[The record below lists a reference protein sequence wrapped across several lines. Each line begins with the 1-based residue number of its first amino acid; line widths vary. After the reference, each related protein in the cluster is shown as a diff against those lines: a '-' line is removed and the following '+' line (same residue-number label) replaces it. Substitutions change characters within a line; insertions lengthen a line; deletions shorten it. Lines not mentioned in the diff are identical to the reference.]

1 MSMRLVDA
9 VEASPRRRNGH
20 LPAAP
25 AGVRGIAFV
34 LVLWVIA
41 MLAILLGS
49 FSLIARTENLQAR
62 HMFDTTQARY
72 AAEAGLNLAVY
83 ELRKADPLERWV
95 GDGRPYTFGYGDAE
109 IEVKITDESGK
120 IDLNSVCS
128 SGAQGLG
135 ASANP
140 GAPASGM
147 GLLVNLFVSRGGAPL
162 EQAEAIAAA
171 VADWCDPDDLSQ
183 PNGAEIDDYKGAGL
197 SYGPKNAPF
206 DTVSELQQ
214 VLGMNYELFSKV
226 EPALTIYSGRGAP
239 NAGSAPLEALQAM
252 YPDVS
257 AEELQQLIQM
267 RQSMS
272 PNDLAGAGLTLP
284 DGTPLMAGGGGLTYS
299 VKSRAKLPNGASTTL
314 DATIRMGGAGTAGRP
329 YVILRWRDGE
339 AS

>member
-1 MSMRLVDA
+1 MNA
-9 VEASPRRRNGH
+9 RRRMRPPH
-20 LPAAP
+20 RE
-25 AGVRGIAFV
+25 RGLAFV
-34 LVLWVIA
+34 LVLWVVA
-41 MLAILLGS
+41 MLTILLGS

-62 HMFDTTQARY
+62 HLFDTTQARY

-95 GDGRPYTFGYGDAE
+95 GDGRPYRFNYGGAE
-109 IEVKITDESGK
+109 IEIQITDESGK
-120 IDLNSVCS
+120 IDLNSACN
-128 SGAQGLG
+128 SGVSTG
-135 ASANP
+135 ASAAG
-140 GAPASGM
+140 GAGSNI
-147 GLLVNLFVSRGGAPL
+147 LVNLFMSKGVAL
-162 EQAEAIAAA
+162 EQAEALGAAI
-171 VADWCDPDDLSQ
+171 VDWCDPDDLTQ
-183 PNGAEIDDYKGAGL
+183 PNGAEIDDYKAAGL

-226 EPALTIYSGRGAP
+226 EPALTIYSGRSSP
-239 NAGSAPLEALQAM
+239 NAGAAPLEAMQAM
-252 YPDVS
+252 YPDAS
-257 AEELQQLIQM
+257 PEELQALIQM

-314 DATIRMGGAGTAGRP
+314 DATIRMGGVGTGGRP
-329 YVILRWRDGE
+329 YAILRWRDGD

>member
-1 MSMRLVDA
+1 MNVAAVLVRNSMRR
-9 VEASPRRRNGH
+9 SRRSF
-20 LPAAP
+20 AP
-25 AGVRGIAFV
+25 ARARGVAFV

-62 HMFDTTQARY
+62 HLFDTTQARY

-95 GDGRPYTFGYGDAE
+95 GDGRPYRFNYGGAE
-109 IEVKITDESGK
+109 IEIQITDESGK
-120 IDLNSVCS
+120 IDLNSACN
-128 SGAQGLG
+128 SGVSTG
-135 ASANP
+135 ASAAG
-140 GAPASGM
+140 GAGSNI
-147 GLLVNLFVSRGGAPL
+147 LVNLFMSKGVAL
-162 EQAEAIAAA
+162 EQAEALGAAI
-171 VADWCDPDDLSQ
+171 ADWCDPDDLTQ
-183 PNGAEIDDYKGAGL
+183 PNGAEIDDYKAAGL

-226 EPALTIYSGRGAP
+226 EPALTIYSGRSSP
-239 NAGSAPLEALQAM
+239 NAGAAPLEALQAM
-252 YPDVS
+252 YPDAS
-257 AEELQQLIQM
+257 PEELQALIQM

-314 DATIRMGGAGTAGRP
+314 DATIRMGGVGTGGRP
-329 YVILRWRDGE
+329 YAILRWRDGD